1 MSWKKYFTEY
11 KPENNSGQ
19 VSPISGTGQV
29 GPARTNY
36 SSFLPD
42 VYSGHPNR
50 IERYGQYETMDTDS
64 EVNAALDILAEFCTQ
79 ENTEN
84 KTPFQLFFK
93 QPSFVAALKVQI
105 PILGLKHQLHM
116 I

>member
-42 VYSGHPNR
+42 VYSLQN
-50 IERYGQYETMDTDS
+50 ETNQS
-64 EVNAALDILAEFCTQ
+64 
-79 ENTEN
+79 
-84 KTPFQLFFK
+84 KYSFK
-93 QPSFVAALKVQI
+93 VLVVPLTYK
-105 PILGLKHQLHM
+105 
-116 I
+116 